1 MSAEMSVLIEEPRG
15 VDISLIEREL
25 TRLWKD
31 ASEDQEA
38 RGASPVI
45 RACSMNLVVVTND
58 ESRASAI
65 GELVGD
71 VSVSHPSRIFLV
83 VLESRGGES
92 HLDAWVS
99 ARCSLP
105 TPGQNQV
112 CCEEITLTAS
122 GSERKK
128 VSGIVTPL
136 LVPDLPTVVIWKSD
150 AGLEESGIGAF
161 LPFADRVIIDSSELH
176 RPGEVLLSWARFMEA
191 GDDPSSRMNVARA
204 GSFQEALFGDLSWTH
219 LTPWRSLLARVFQPV
234 EVRKVLA
241 EISDVLIEFSSRP
254 SPAHSGLAQAY
265 LLSGWLADRLGWDDG
280 EPFRE
285 LSSGEL
291 RARLQARSRS
301 GPVTVRAFSV
311 PPTDPFAG
319 SLESVTI
326 RGSGDTVVQL
336 QLTEKKDCV
345 RLEREVNGF
354 SVEEFLRYPVRQD
367 EAVLLAQELDI
378 LHREPAYERTMS
390 RLSRLLAEQDQ

>member
-1 MSAEMSVLIEEPRG
+1 MSVVIEEPRG

-25 TRLWKD
+25 TQLWRD

-65 GELVGD
+65 GGLVGD

-83 VLESRGGES
+83 VMGSRGGAS

-105 TPGQNQV
+105 IPGQNQV

-122 GSERKK
+122 GSEREK
-128 VSGIVTPL
+128 VSGIVMPL
-136 LVPDLPTVVIWKSD
+136 LVPDLPTVVIWKSATGPD
-150 AGLEESGIGAF
+150 IEAF
-161 LPFADRVIIDSSELH
+161 FPFADRVIIDSSELEC
-176 RPGEVLLSWARFMEA
+176 PEEVLLSWSRFMER
-191 GDDPSSRMNVARA
+191 GDNSDSRMNVVRSA
-204 GSFQEALFGDLSWTH
+204 SFQEVLFGDLSWTH

-234 EVRKVLA
+234 ETKKVLA
-241 EISDVLIEFSSRP
+241 EIREVLIEFSSIP
-254 SPAHSGLAQAY
+254 SRTHSGLAQAY
-265 LLSGWLADRLGWDDG
+265 LLSGWLANRLGWDVG

-291 RARLQARSRS
+291 SARLHPRSRS
-301 GPVTVRAFSV
+301 GPVTVRMFSV
-311 PPTDPFAG
+311 PPTDPSSG

-326 RGSGDTVVQL
+326 RGPGDTVVQI
-336 QLTEKKDCV
+336 QLTEKKNCV
-345 RLEREVNGF
+345 RLKREVNGL
-354 SVEEFLRYPVRQD
+354 SGEEFLRYPVRQD
-367 EAVLLAQELDI
+367 EAVLLARELDI
-378 LHREPAYERTMS
+378 LHREPSYEQTVTK
-390 RLSRLLAEQDQ
+390 LSRLLMEQDR